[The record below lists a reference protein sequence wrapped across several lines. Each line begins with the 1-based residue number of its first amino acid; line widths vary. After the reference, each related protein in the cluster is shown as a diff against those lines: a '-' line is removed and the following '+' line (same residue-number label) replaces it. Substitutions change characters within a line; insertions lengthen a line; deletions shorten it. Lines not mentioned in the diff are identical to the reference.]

1 MSPIGPS
8 PNRICPQILDSFAPG
23 PSDFDAHENALD
35 IEQLHEYSF
44 NDKSYNERSANGHC
58 TRKVVG
64 AASPRDADFGDPEE
78 RRAHSADA
86 SGLGA
91 ALRPDLLGSRRGI
104 ARRRGRDTAA
114 IRSAGLSQ

>member
-78 RRAHSADA
+78 RRAHSPAPT
-86 SGLGA
+86 GLGP
-91 ALRPDLLGSRRGI
+91 ALPPHFLRT
-104 ARRRGRDTAA
+104 RRR
-114 IRSAGLSQ
+114 IPPP